1 MHPHE
6 GALCL
11 VLISKFGERELAEEH
26 LFLRAK
32 RLARLLHWSQKAG
45 MKD

>member
-1 MHPHE
+1 
-6 GALCL
+6 L
-11 VLISKFGERELAEEH
+11 VLISKFGERELAGGR
-26 LFLRAK
+26 LFLRGK